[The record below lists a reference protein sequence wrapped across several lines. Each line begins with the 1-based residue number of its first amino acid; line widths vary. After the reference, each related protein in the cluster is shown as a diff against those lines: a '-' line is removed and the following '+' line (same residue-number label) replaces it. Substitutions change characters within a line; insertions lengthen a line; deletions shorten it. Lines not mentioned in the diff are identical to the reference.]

1 MTFIRAP
8 LDCIRDVSIVDIK
21 KPVYLL
27 SDRLWFA
34 IDVFLKQDEHTGR
47 GNMPEPAQQ
56 VSSVSTL
63 FEVKRVIREAGNK
76 RDVIAVEITEPYFV
90 TVVGNCPFDR
100 IAQQHHQFSFRRI
113 GLQALRHVGVDEV
126 GWRDL
131 ADQAP
136 RTVLG
141 KLLLIPLISSPKM
154 IREEIELFE
163 LAQRDLRVI
172 EQDIVEP
179 GRRTF
184 LDTDTYEQ
192 LSFHD
197 LITIIRN

>member
-1 MTFIRAP
+1 
-8 LDCIRDVSIVDIK
+8 
-21 KPVYLL
+21 
-27 SDRLWFA
+27 
-34 IDVFLKQDEHTGR
+34 
-47 GNMPEPAQQ
+47 
-56 VSSVSTL
+56 
-63 FEVKRVIREAGNK
+63 
-76 RDVIAVEITEPYFV
+76 
-90 TVVGNCPFDR
+90 
-100 IAQQHHQFSFRRI
+100 
-113 GLQALRHVGVDEV
+113 
-126 GWRDL
+126 
-131 ADQAP
+131 
-136 RTVLG
+136 
-141 KLLLIPLISSPKM
+141 M